1 MHSTLQALF
10 FSLAFIL
17 LASRFAFSMPSSLAC
32 SALAASIPAAPLLQS
47 TSGEGLE
54 LRSRTAKHV
63 KSDFGF
69 RSLEGHIA
77 RQAAVT
83 VERTCCVRELEGQRE

>member
-1 MHSTLQALF
+1 MRSTLQALF

-32 SALAASIPAAPLLQS
+32 SALAASIPAPPLKRS
-47 TSGEGLE
+47 TCDEGLE
-54 LRSRTAKHV
+54 LLSHTAKHV

-69 RSLEGHIA
+69 RALEGHVTW
-77 RQAAVT
+77 RAAIG
-83 VERTCCVRELEGQRE
+83 VERAGCVRELGEQGA